1 LPALARAPEHS
12 HPEAVFTGIAEASV
26 PVASV
31 THAEGLT
38 TFALEFPSQEL
49 VAGLATGASVA
60 VDGVCLTVTRIDGSL
75 VQFDAMA
82 ETLGRTTLGQLAA
95 GARVNVER
103 SARFGSEIGGH
114 VVSGHVTGTAEIARV
129 DTPTNNHVVTF
140 RVPVGWMKY
149 VFPKGFIALDG
160 ISLTVVDVHGDRG
173 EFTVWFIPETLRR
186 TTFGWK
192 RAGDRVNV
200 EIERQTQAIV
210 DTVEDILPRI
220 LQSMLRLPPQGG

>member
-1 LPALARAPEHS
+1 M
-12 HPEAVFTGIAEASV
+12 AVFTGIAEACA
-26 PVASV
+26 PVARI

-60 VDGVCLTVTRIDGSL
+60 VDGVCLTVTRVEGTL

-82 ETLGRTTLGQLAA
+82 ETLGKTTLGALTA

-114 VVSGHVTGTAEIARV
+114 LVSGHVTGTAEIVAV
-129 DTPTNNHVVTF
+129 DTPPNNHVVTF
-140 RVPVGWMKY
+140 RLPAAWMKY

-160 ISLTVVDVHGDRG
+160 ISLTVVDVHRDRG
-173 EFTVWFIPETLRR
+173 ELTVWFIPETLRR

-192 RAGDRVNV
+192 RTGDRVNV
-200 EIERQTQAIV
+200 EIERQTQALV

-220 LQSMLRLPPQGG
+220 LQGMLGKPAQNE

>member
-1 LPALARAPEHS
+1 
-12 HPEAVFTGIAEASV
+12 VFTGIAETCV

-38 TFALEFPSQEL
+38 TFALDFPSEEPL
-49 VAGLATGASVA
+49 AGLASGASVS
-60 VDGVCLTVTRIDGSL
+60 VDGVCFTVTRIDGTRVL
-75 VQFDAMA
+75 FDAMA
-82 ETLGRTTLGQLAA
+82 ETLGRTTLGALAV

-114 VVSGHVTGTAEIARV
+114 VVSGHVTGTAEIARI
-129 DTPTNNHVVTF
+129 DTPRNNHVVTF

-160 ISLTVVDVHGDRG
+160 ISLTVVDVDKDRG

-192 RAGDRVNV
+192 RTGDQVNV

-220 LQSMLRLPPQGG
+220 LQGMSKE

>member
-1 LPALARAPEHS
+1 
-12 HPEAVFTGIAEASV
+12 VFTGIAEACV

-31 THAEGLT
+31 TRAEGLA

-60 VDGVCLTVTRIDGSL
+60 VDGVCLTVTRIDGTL
-75 VQFDAMA
+75 VAFDAMA
-82 ETLGRTTLGQLAA
+82 ETLGRTTLGSLEA
-95 GARVNVER
+95 GARVNIER

-114 VVSGHVTGTAEIARV
+114 VVSGHVTGTAEIVRV

-149 VFPKGFIALDG
+149 VFSKGFIALDG
-160 ISLTVVDVHGDRG
+160 ISLTVVDVHRALG

-192 RAGDRVNV
+192 RTGDRVNV

-220 LQSMLRLPPQGG
+220 LQSMRSMPPQSG